1 MIKKIYCCIL
11 VLCTLVSV
19 FALPVIAA
27 ESAET
32 TIDHSADIAR
42 GEELGFGDFIDVEAY
57 ANNAGNPGY
66 DSLTA
71 LRIDTPEIVKFQL
84 ESGEYRYS
92 WVIPIYFYNPNKALF
107 ETSCPEGASQVI
119 LDSCFAW
126 VKDDD
131 DTEEQLYSMAL
142 SFPDDEVDI
151 WAGYQEFDDMFFK
164 ASITGLVDHPS
175 STLTVSDLTYYVN
188 NLRLGG
194 RVDGSYNDFEIEIDK
209 TMKVSGIDHKID
221 LTKPDYDLSAF
232 FGTDVKDVAAQYP
245 ANEDGNITMAY
256 LYEREYGTKD
266 YGLYLYL
273 YNPAGVE
280 LVSLGYS
287 KQGKPVY
294 ASAKMS
300 FGSTLVLQDFTLV
313 SGSETLLKLKC
324 VSDLNVG
331 YNLSIRDYYIS
342 DINIRVREDNEKTD
356 YVVDCEAHYEYSE
369 SPLKDVEKRQFE
381 YSYKSPNNINLGKS
395 FCGDDENDVYEILIS
410 FDTAND
416 FNLSTSSG
424 TIKGLSWSDEYKCY
438 VASTGSSFYEMIDK
452 DGYLETIILTYNSDF
467 PGIDAEPITATVF
480 LSSSAMGMVKQEVV
494 WEFGFCGYKSLG
506 RVSATNI
513 TTLMSDETTVSDNT
527 NKYVRSD
534 VKGEISIKC
543 DSTFYRINSSASG
556 TAYQQTLSTVGFA
569 LDSSYFN
576 VDDLDITNDFYL
588 DFIHF
593 TYRGGYLKPAFVTT
607 DCNFLAENGFL
618 PGSSRVQLYNGYY
631 IYSGVDTVTG
641 SGFTTFYPDIW
652 FGPVPEPGLAYGYS
666 PDKQYYYI
674 PFIFMVQHEGDFEDF
689 EYVLTQDEI
698 ETVLEKF
705 SEGQIFDGEVTPVDK
720 TITFKDKTELLSYRD
735 ATFEE
740 VSSSLGFFAAL
751 WHKLCG
757 MDDTVMESIGSI
769 NCIEMIVPDD
779 YSLILLMSDEEFSS
793 TYLVALNEAGDIK
806 SKVLDALLKNQVYT
820 FLRFDA
826 YDYYAAD
833 ATVAGLE
840 HNGDAFI
847 FQEKYYKDFDIIELG
862 ISNEQET
869 LVYTVK
875 MDPIDILAGVT
886 APDEI
891 TKDDVTTPG
900 EYIKNELG
908 PSWDDFLK
916 NLEKLGKI
924 LAIVAGAAVVVAL
937 VIGGVRLVVY
947 IRNAR
952 TLNKMRRQ
960 MKDKRR
966 NKAKEKDKHRNKRK

>member
-1 MIKKIYCCIL
+1 MIKKAFSCIL

-32 TIDHSADIAR
+32 TIDRSADIAR
-42 GEELGFGDFIDVEAY
+42 GEELGFGDFIDVETY
-57 ANNAGNPGY
+57 ANNAGTPGY

-71 LRIDTPEIVKFQL
+71 LRIDTPEIVKYEL
-84 ESGEYRYS
+84 SSGEYRYS
-92 WVIPIYFYNPNKALF
+92 WVIPIYFYNPSKVSF
-107 ETSCPEGASQVI
+107 ETSWYEGATEVS
-119 LDSCFAW
+119 LDGYAY

-131 DTEEQLYSMAL
+131 DTEVSTYSLSLLY
-142 SFPDDEVDI
+142 PDDEFED
-151 WAGYQEFDDMFFK
+151 WAGYQSFDDMFFK
-164 ASITGLVDHPS
+164 ASISGLINNPS
-175 STLTVSDLTYYVN
+175 GTLTAKDLIYYVQK
-188 NLRLGG
+188 LEIGG
-194 RVDGSYNDFEIEIDK
+194 RVDSIYTPFEIEIDK

-313 SGSETLLKLKC
+313 SASKTLLKLKC

-331 YNLSIRDYYIS
+331 YDLAIRDYYIS

-356 YVVDCEAHYEYSE
+356 YVLDCEAHYEYSE
-369 SPLKDVEKRQFE
+369 SPLTDVEKRQFE
-381 YSYKSPNNINLGKS
+381 YSYKSPDNINLGKS
-395 FCGDDENDVYEILIS
+395 FCGDNANDVYEILIY
-410 FDTAND
+410 FDIAKD
-416 FNLSTSSG
+416 FELSTTSG
-424 TIKGLSWSDEYKCY
+424 ILKGLAWNDEYGCY
-438 VASTGSSFYEMIDK
+438 AASTGSSFYEMIDE
-452 DGYLETIILTYNSDF
+452 DGYLETIVLICNSDF
-467 PGIDAEPITATVF
+467 PGIDVDPITATVF

-576 VDDLDITNDFYL
+576 VDDLDVTNDFYL

-666 PDKQYYYI
+666 PDKQYNYI

-735 ATFEE
+735 ATFNE
-740 VSSSLGFFAAL
+740 VSSSLGFFSAL
-751 WHKLCG
+751 LHKLCG

-779 YSLILLMSDEEFSS
+779 YSTILLMSDEEFSS

-820 FLRFDA
+820 FLRFDT

-869 LVYTVK
+869 VVYTVK
-875 MDPIDILAGVT
+875 MDPIDFLAGGTSPDVT
-886 APDEI
+886 

-916 NLEKLGKI
+916 NLEKFGKI
-924 LAIVAGAAVVVAL
+924 AAIVAGAVAVIAL
-937 VIGGVRLVVY
+937 VIGGVRLVIYV
-947 IRNAR
+947 RNAR
-952 TLNKMRRQ
+952 ALNKMRKQ
-960 MKDKRR
+960 INKKDKQRKR
-966 NKAKEKDKHRNKRK
+966 KRKTKDK

>member
-1 MIKKIYCCIL
+1 MIKKIYSCIL

-19 FALPVIAA
+19 FALPVLAA
-27 ESAET
+27 DSAET
-32 TIDHSADIAR
+32 TIDRSADIAR
-42 GEELGFGDFIDVEAY
+42 GEELGFSDFIDVEAY

-66 DSLTA
+66 DSLTV
-71 LRIDTPEIVKFQL
+71 LRIDIPEVVETINEDGDYFYQW
-84 ESGEYRYS
+84 R
-92 WVIPIYFYNPNKALF
+92 IPVYFYNPQQLNFFVSDLNLNHIISDSSVAIQDADDSSLSTYF
-107 ETSCPEGASQVI
+107 LHFDY
-119 LDSCFAW
+119 LDSEREAH
-126 VKDDD
+126 
-131 DTEEQLYSMAL
+131 
-142 SFPDDEVDI
+142 
-151 WAGYQEFDDMFFK
+151 AGYEYMANFMFFK
-164 ASITGLVDHPS
+164 ATVKGHYES
-175 STLTVSDLTYYVN
+175 SSLLESDEGTYYFDSIVLN
-188 NLRLGG
+188 AGKDLGSFN
-194 RVDGSYNDFEIEIDK
+194 RFNIPIDK
-209 TMKVSGIDHKID
+209 TIKLEGIDYKID

-245 ANEDGNITMAY
+245 ANDDGNITMAY

-273 YNPAGVE
+273 YNPAGLE

-300 FGSTLVLQDFTLV
+300 FGSTLQVNDFALI
-313 SGSETLLKLKC
+313 SASKTLLKLKC

-331 YNLSIRDYYIS
+331 YDLAIRDYYIS

-369 SPLKDVEKRQFE
+369 SPLTDVEKRQFE
-381 YSYKSPNNINLGKS
+381 YVYRISDVIIGDLFDESDYEFCIFADTDNDYSLYVSEGGKLVPAPGLVWQDELSRYFASPSI
-395 FCGDDENDVYEILIS
+395 E
-410 FDTAND
+410 
-416 FNLSTSSG
+416 
-424 TIKGLSWSDEYKCY
+424 
-438 VASTGSSFYEMIDK
+438 GSSISELIDTGHLK
-452 DGYLETIILTYNSDF
+452 TIFLKHNSDF
-467 PGIDAEPITATVF
+467 PGISASALSGTIFKRSDAIRDGVLDKLEITFDFVGFSSIGRLEAEASPVLLSNSAET
-480 LSSSAMGMVKQEVV
+480 SSSIHM
-494 WEFGFCGYKSLG
+494 
-506 RVSATNI
+506 
-513 TTLMSDETTVSDNT
+513 
-527 NKYVRSD
+527 RSD

-576 VDDLDITNDFYL
+576 VDDLDVTNDFYL
-588 DFIHF
+588 DFVHF

-641 SGFTTFYPDIW
+641 NGFTTFYPDIW

-666 PDKQYYYI
+666 PDKQYNYI

-735 ATFEE
+735 ATFNE
-740 VSSSLGFFAAL
+740 VSSSLGFFSAL
-751 WHKLCG
+751 LHKLCG

-779 YSLILLMSDEEFSS
+779 YSSILLMSDEEFSS

-806 SKVLDALLKNQVYT
+806 SKVLDALLNNQVYT

-869 LVYTVK
+869 VVYTVK
-875 MDPIDILAGVT
+875 MDPIDFLAGGTSPDVT
-886 APDEI
+886 

-908 PSWDDFLK
+908 PSWEEFLK
-916 NLEKLGKI
+916 NLEKFGKI
-924 LAIVAGAAVVVAL
+924 AAIVAGAVAVIAL
-937 VIGGVRLVVY
+937 VIGGVRLVIYV
-947 IRNAR
+947 RNAR
-952 TLNKMRRQ
+952 TLNKMRKQ
-960 MKDKRR
+960 I
-966 NKAKEKDKHRNKRK
+966 NSADKHRKRKRKSKDK